1 MRITNQRD
9 VRQSFTIEVLSP
21 AGATLVVSESPIVV
35 EPEKL
40 VTVNAVATVPRSVF
54 VDGQA
59 TIRYLV
65 RSDAGFRTEIDFL
78 LLGPYGS
85 TGGLP

>member
-1 MRITNQRD
+1 VRITNQRD
-9 VRQSFTIEVLSP
+9 VRQSYTIEVLSP
-21 AGATLVVSESPIVV
+21 ASATLVVSESPIVV
-35 EPEKL
+35 DPDRL
-40 VTVNAVATVPRSVF
+40 VTINAVATVPRSLF

-65 RSDAGFRTEIDFL
+65 RSDQGFRKEIDFL

-85 TGGLP
+85 AGGLP